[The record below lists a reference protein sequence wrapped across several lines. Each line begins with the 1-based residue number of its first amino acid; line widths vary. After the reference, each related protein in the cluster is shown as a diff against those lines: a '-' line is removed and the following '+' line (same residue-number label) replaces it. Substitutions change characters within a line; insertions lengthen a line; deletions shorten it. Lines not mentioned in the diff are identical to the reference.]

1 MGQRQ
6 WKDCQI
12 IAGSNPALRTNT
24 LIHKTMKAQTFQ
36 QQLLTSK
43 QDSHMRFFKS
53 IQAGDYTLSIQAS
66 EGHYCTPR
74 VTVCPGDYSTMEMA
88 IWRTKGSKTFLDFPK
103 SSTMRGFSH
112 YRELM
117 RFSDGSH
124 PTVFGY
130 VPVWIIQKLINYLKS
145 K

>member
-1 MGQRQ
+1 
-6 WKDCQI
+6 
-12 IAGSNPALRTNT
+12 
-24 LIHKTMKAQTFQ
+24 MKAQTFQ
-36 QQLLTSK
+36 QQLLTAK
-43 QDSHMRFFKS
+43 QDKYMRFFEA

-74 VTVCPGDYSTMEMA
+74 VTVCPGDYSSMEMA
-88 IWRTKGSKTFLDFPK
+88 IWRTESKGFLDFPK

-112 YRELM
+112 YKELM
-117 RFSDGSH
+117 ECSDGSH

-130 VPVWIIQKLINYLKS
+130 VPVWIIQKLINYLRAYAMGAKT